1 MLPPKLILSPI
12 DFSDPSH
19 EALDTAADLASEM
32 KSELLLVHVV
42 PMLPRLPS
50 PAVIFNEAEFEQE
63 LHKDAEKRLNDLV
76 NQLAAKGLKAR
87 FELGTA
93 NDVAME
99 LIRIGEHNQAERMQ
113 DDGGRWLVGERGWG
127 VLVLRADA
135 ERKTNPRRQRP
146 APRRARADSPAY
158 DLRRRSSRAKSTTP
172 NTAVTTEFSS
182 RRSVKNG
189 SG

>member
-1 MLPPKLILSPI
+1 MGLRSDVAQMGGYMLPPKLILSPI
-12 DFSDPSH
+12 DFSDPSQ

-63 LHKDAEKRLNDLV
+63 LHKDAEKRLSDLV
-76 NQLAAKGLKAR
+76 NRLAAKGLKAR

-99 LIRIGEHNQAERMQ
+99 LIRIGEHNQADLIVIATHGMT
-113 DDGGRWLVGERGWG
+113 GWHRLAFG
-127 VLVLRADA
+127 SVTEKVVRLAPLPVLVLRADA
-135 ERKTNPRRQRP
+135 ERKTKSSAPEARAAA
-146 APRRARADSPAY
+146 APR
-158 DLRRRSSRAKSTTP
+158 
-172 NTAVTTEFSS
+172 
-182 RRSVKNG
+182 
-189 SG
+189 

>member
-19 EALDTAADLASEM
+19 QALDTAADLATYM

-42 PMLPRLPS
+42 AMLPRLPS
-50 PAVIFNEAEFEQE
+50 PAMIFNEAEFEQE

-76 NQLAAKGLKAR
+76 NKLAAKGLKAR

-99 LIRIGEHNQAERMQ
+99 IIRIGEHNKADLIVIATHGMT
-113 DDGGRWLVGERGWG
+113 GWHRLAFG
-127 VLVLRADA
+127 SVTEKVVRLAPLPVLVLRADA
-135 ERKTNPRRQRP
+135 ERQTNSS
-146 APRRARADSPAY
+146 APEASAAAGAR
-158 DLRRRSSRAKSTTP
+158 
-172 NTAVTTEFSS
+172 
-182 RRSVKNG
+182 
-189 SG
+189 

>member
-19 EALDTAADLASEM
+19 EALDTAADLASYM

-50 PAVIFNEAEFEQE
+50 PAMIFNEAEFEQE

-76 NQLAAKGLKAR
+76 NKLAAKGLKVR
-87 FELGTA
+87 YEVGTA

-99 LIRIGEHNQAERMQ
+99 IIRIGEHNKADLIVIATHGMT
-113 DDGGRWLVGERGWG
+113 GWHRLAFG
-127 VLVLRADA
+127 SVTEKVVRLAPLPVLVLRADG
-135 ERKTNPRRQRP
+135 ERKTN
-146 APRRARADSPAY
+146 SPAAEASAAAGA
-158 DLRRRSSRAKSTTP
+158 R
-172 NTAVTTEFSS
+172 
-182 RRSVKNG
+182 
-189 SG
+189 